1 LEGYLFAIGLVL
13 ISSLIYCG
21 SLRLKPWV
29 KCSKCDGQ
37 PRVKGWMFSYAHHT
51 CPKCGGTGRQVRW
64 GYRFFRMGLEGEP
77 PE

>member
-1 LEGYLFAIGLVL
+1 MEGYLFAIGLVL

-37 PRVKGWMFSYAHHT
+37 PRVKAAQAVFAIIAQSFSSWAS
-51 CPKCGGTGRQVRW
+51 PSG
-64 GYRFFRMGLEGEP
+64 
-77 PE
+77 